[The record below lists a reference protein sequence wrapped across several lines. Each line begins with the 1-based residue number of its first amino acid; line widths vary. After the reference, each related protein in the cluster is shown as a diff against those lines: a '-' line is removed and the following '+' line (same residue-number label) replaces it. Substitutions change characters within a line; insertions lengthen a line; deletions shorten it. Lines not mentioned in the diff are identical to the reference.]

1 MSRVN
6 WAVGVLVLLACLGGS
21 PARAVEPAEAP
32 ALTSSASLTGL
43 WIGNVAGG
51 LGRGGMYNTLGV
63 FSLDADVPRLVP
75 GWRGAHAYASVDW
88 IRGRSATWE
97 YVGDVLTVSN
107 LDGFDSIRLYEAWL
121 EQRVA
126 GRAALR
132 AGVLAADGEFAT
144 TESGGW
150 FGNGGFG
157 WTAGI
162 GANVVNGGPIYFA
175 PALGVRA
182 ELAAAPGWWV
192 RAGVWDGDSF
202 DSPDGDPL
210 VNEHGV
216 HFDLSPG
223 QGRFWIA
230 ELEHR
235 WDAGD
240 DSEDPPGVW
249 KLGAWGHTADF
260 ADARFDA
267 AGVPFATSGR
277 EPAVHHGIRGAY
289 GLLEQRLWCES
300 GDRAQGLTAWGR
312 IAVAPE
318 DRSAFSRVS
327 DAGLAWTGPWP
338 GRDQDVLGFGMID
351 ANVSP
356 AVVLAA
362 IDADGPGGPL
372 PDYERVFELAY
383 RVRIGER
390 WSVTPDV
397 QWVRHPGASGAIPD
411 AVVPS
416 LRVTSNRRVP
426 VRPRAAAGR
435 GAAAAGARAA
445 PAGRATRSARRRAGR
460 CARSSRGA
468 ARRRPPGVR
477 RA

>member
-1 MSRVN
+1 MSCLR
-6 WAVGVLVLLACLGGS
+6 AVSGLVALCGVLVAAS
-21 PARAVEPAEAP
+21 PVRAEGEAAGPASAFTP
-32 ALTSSASLTGL
+32 ATSLTGL

-51 LGRGGMYNTLGV
+51 LGRGGLYNTLGV
-63 FSLDADVPRLVP
+63 FSLDADVPRLAP
-75 GWRGAHAYASVDW
+75 GWKGAHAFASVYW

-97 YVGDVLTVSN
+97 YVGDALTVSN

-121 EQRVA
+121 EQRFA
-126 GRAALR
+126 GRVSLR

-144 TESGGW
+144 TESGAV

-175 PALGVRA
+175 PALGVRV
-182 ELAAAPGWWV
+182 EVAAAPGWTA

-210 VNEHGV
+210 VNEHGT

-223 QGRFWIA
+223 QGRFWIS
-230 ELEHR
+230 ELEHA
-235 WDAGD
+235 WATD
-240 DSEDPPGVW
+240 DGASAPPGTW
-249 KLGAWGHTADF
+249 KLGVWRHTAEF
-260 ADARFDA
+260 ADNRYDD
-267 AGVPFATSGR
+267 AGVPFAVSGR
-277 EPAVHHGIRGAY
+277 EPAMHRGTHGVYGA
-289 GLLEQRLWCES
+289 LEQRLWCEP

-312 IAVAPE
+312 IAAAPA
-318 DRSAFSRVS
+318 DRSTFSLVS

-338 GRDQDVLGFGMID
+338 GRDADVLGFGVVD
-351 ANVSP
+351 ANVSN
-356 AVVLAA
+356 ALVLAA

-372 PDYERVFELAY
+372 PDYEPVFEVAY
-383 RVRIGER
+383 RFQLNER

-416 LRVTSNRRVP
+416 LRVTFE
-426 VRPRAAAGR
+426 
-435 GAAAAGARAA
+435 
-445 PAGRATRSARRRAGR
+445 
-460 CARSSRGA
+460 
-468 ARRRPPGVR
+468 
-477 RA
+477 